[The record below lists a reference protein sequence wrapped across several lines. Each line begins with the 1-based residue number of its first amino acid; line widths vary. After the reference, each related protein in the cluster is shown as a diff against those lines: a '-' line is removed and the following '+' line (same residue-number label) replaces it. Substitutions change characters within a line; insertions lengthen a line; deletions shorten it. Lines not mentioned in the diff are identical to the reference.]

1 MSADQY
7 GRSAV
12 PIRNSVFN
20 PATPS
25 RPRPTPSVS
34 FNKSQTSNRSIDDN
48 NVNNNVQSGFS
59 LRRQKSLIRPDRERI
74 DSNHPYYH
82 YYAHASELTE
92 DRIANSQTG
101 NTPRRGKGSM
111 SERERPKSVKRK
123 KQTGAVPRKKKPQ
136 RLPSCWIIFCYIVTF
151 YAPSFLLS
159 SFLCGKCSCEH
170 ELAPLLPFH
179 K

>member
-74 DSNHPYYH
+74 DPNHPYYH
-82 YYAHASELTE
+82 YYAHASELAE

-101 NTPRRGKGSM
+101 NTPRRGKSM
-111 SERERPKSVKRK
+111 SERERPKSIKKKKKDVAPPRK
-123 KQTGAVPRKKKPQ
+123 KKKPQ
-136 RLPSCWIIFCYIVTF
+136 RLPSCWIVFCYIVTF
-151 YAPSFLLS
+151 YAPGFLLS
-159 SFLCGKCSCEH
+159 TCGKCV
-170 ELAPLLPFH
+170 
-179 K
+179 